1 VPSRS
6 QTAPPAS
13 PEVRL
18 GALQEGGLAPVIMAI
33 VERGVH
39 RRPALAQSLRAEIEL
54 NMDQGYPPV
63 RIAFE
68 ERHVLVEDGPGRAPD
83 LRVSGAL
90 SDLVGLMVT
99 PLVGGLPSPVAARGR
114 AALGMVALRRVRVQG
129 RIGLMRRWLRLIAV

>member
-1 VPSRS
+1 MPSRS

-33 VERGVH
+33 VV
-39 RRPALAQSLRAEIEL
+39 RAEIEL